1 MVSVAEFFLLS
12 IVVFLAIIFLCVQI
26 TQFFYGN
33 TRDTISDQT
42 AKLIQKN
49 QNVMY
54 LLLLVSIL
62 ALQKTALNCLAI
74 FLFGLITYK
83 QPQVLAK
90 TVSDMYESMCFSIK
104 ERCDQELA
112 KMDNTI
118 TLQTVG
124 RYLWAYVISIA
135 VDIKEVLDEFV
146 EICKIIGGMEFDPKK
161 IREELDKMWEDMRKL
176 YNSETLK
183 RDDSLDNLT
192 DEQVLVVRER
202 IRRNYDPREMFNKV
216 RRLPIFL
223 KFKEEEAEFTP
234 LLVEHTVVFY
244 NFFKTTIIA
253 LSLSV
258 LYFIYTVFFFKIQFL
273 KQLAV
278 WFVIGMLYF
287 WLMSGF
293 NFFVKRYQY
302 GKFTSQIQRFWKR
315 TNTCFWLIEGFLLLL
330 FFYYFLNSSQ
340 EPLYMYDYSAI
351 NQEFLVSLQVVF
363 INIVLLSVVIYF
375 MYFTL
380 LRINS
385 NSWTQL
391 NIYLLVISV
400 FVFFSFFLETY
411 QFYYIISSFNERLW
425 VFNEEENL
433 WVIDVENPIL
443 RTKHQYLFVC
453 LIAKYW
459 HFLFIFLS
467 WVFFLIKSFERRKV
481 TYVLFG
487 ANLQNMVLL
496 YVLNFACY
504 IQWFKWLYRRF
515 FDLPYTWFFTNIDS
529 KLFVRLFFE
538 IKLLVVSLFNF
549 NTSFYKLNGVIYKS
563 LNLWNVD
570 SLAMWKFI

>member
-258 LYFIYTVFFFKIQFL
+258 LYFIYTVFFF
-273 KQLAV
+273 
-278 WFVIGMLYF
+278 
-287 WLMSGF
+287 
-293 NFFVKRYQY
+293 
-302 GKFTSQIQRFWKR
+302 
-315 TNTCFWLIEGFLLLL
+315 
-330 FFYYFLNSSQ
+330 
-340 EPLYMYDYSAI
+340 
-351 NQEFLVSLQVVF
+351 
-363 INIVLLSVVIYF
+363 
-375 MYFTL
+375 
-380 LRINS
+380 
-385 NSWTQL
+385 
-391 NIYLLVISV
+391 
-400 FVFFSFFLETY
+400 
-411 QFYYIISSFNERLW
+411 
-425 VFNEEENL
+425 
-433 WVIDVENPIL
+433 
-443 RTKHQYLFVC
+443 
-453 LIAKYW
+453 
-459 HFLFIFLS
+459 
-467 WVFFLIKSFERRKV
+467 
-481 TYVLFG
+481 
-487 ANLQNMVLL
+487 
-496 YVLNFACY
+496 
-504 IQWFKWLYRRF
+504 
-515 FDLPYTWFFTNIDS
+515 
-529 KLFVRLFFE
+529 
-538 IKLLVVSLFNF
+538 
-549 NTSFYKLNGVIYKS
+549 
-563 LNLWNVD
+563 
-570 SLAMWKFI
+570 